1 MKILLIH
8 SDGCEVI
15 KNKEATSNPQEF
27 SEDLIKME
35 GLILVAYVSVEDQD
49 TYDTD
54 VIAKQGAQ
62 VIEDAIL
69 QITNFPEVIRQKNDE
84 IREHNQEVES
94 GKKKGKIRNLKELIA
109 DRDMYRVDKVM
120 VYPWAHLSKFLSQ
133 EKNAM
138 EVCPKI
144 AKNLEEKGIEAKFSP
159 FGWYK
164 AFKINCLGHEV
175 AEMYRDVKLFIQP
188 EEHLA
193 DAMYKV
199 IMPDGKEIDIKIDA
213 EKGYDPIPELKDYED
228 FAIFLKSELGSRR
241 VDHGEEPAHIKFM
254 KEHELVD
261 FEPNTDAGN
270 LRWYTKGVIMKNLIK
285 RYIEDVIIDF
295 GAILVDTPI
304 MYSVKSKKLT
314 AQTAR
319 FPARTYWVESGKDRF
334 LLRFAGDFLQFDM
347 FSTMNLKP
355 QYFPL
360 RLYEWEQYDFRR
372 EQEGE
377 LTGLRRL
384 RGFVMP
390 DFHTLCKD
398 LESSIIEFKKQYD
411 LDVQIAK
418 DLGVKDNIIFRSTQD
433 FYKDNHLWIKELIE
447 KENKPALLELWK
459 ERYYYYVLK
468 FERGVLSAQN
478 KSGTLATIQ
487 LDVESTLDYLEDKD
501 GKQRQKYNIKFE
513 DNDGKIKH
521 PIILHNSPSGGLER
535 ILWGLIETA
544 SRNNERIVPGFK
556 TWLSP
561 IQVRVVTVSTNQNE
575 MAEDIL
581 EKLSKEGYRVDFDDR
596 DEKIG
601 KKIRQSEIDW
611 IPYTIIL
618 GKNEQ
623 ENDTISIRKRLI
635 GQEIKRNEKNYK
647 ITSEQMNN
655 VKIEKLLTMLE
666 VDTKGYPNHKLPI
679 PFRRFSTKVYFRK

>member
-8 SDGCEVI
+8 SENVEV
-15 KNKEATSNPQEF
+15 KKRKEATSNPQDF
-27 SEDLIKME
+27 AEDVIKMD
-35 GLILVAYVSVEDQD
+35 GLILIAFVSVEDQD

-54 VIAKQGAQ
+54 LIAKQGAK
-62 VIEDAIL
+62 VIEEAIL
-69 QITNFPEVIRQKNDE
+69 LITGFPEKIRQKNEE
-84 IREHNQEVES
+84 IRNYNKNIEQ
-94 GKKKGKIRNLKELIA
+94 GKLKGKQKKLIELIA
-109 DRDMYRVDKVM
+109 KRDKYRVDKVL

-133 EKNAM
+133 EPSAA

-144 AKNLEEKGIEAKFSP
+144 AELLNEKGIEAKFSP

-164 AFKINCLGHEV
+164 SFNINCLGHEV
-175 AEMYRDVKLFIQP
+175 AEMYRDVKLYIQP
-188 EEHLA
+188 EEHIENA
-193 DAMYKV
+193 QYF
-199 IMPDGKEIDIKIDA
+199 IITPEGKEIKVQTSKSKEIENISNIVDN
-213 EKGYDPIPELKDYED
+213 D
-228 FAIFLKSELGSRR
+228 FYLFVKSELGSRR
-241 VDHGEEPAHIKFM
+241 VDEGKEPPHIKYM
-254 KEHELVD
+254 KEFELVD

-285 RYIEDVIIDF
+285 NYLENTLIDF

-304 MYSVKSKKLT
+304 MYTVKSKKLT

-319 FPARTYWVESGKDRF
+319 FPARTYWVESGKDRY

-347 FSTMNLKP
+347 FSNMNLRP
-355 QYFPL
+355 HYFPL

-398 LESSIIEFKKQYD
+398 LESSIEEFRAQYNLDKKV
-411 LDVQIAK
+411 LN
-418 DLGVKDNIIFRSTQD
+418 DLGIKSHLIFRTTQE
-433 FYKDNHLWIKELIE
+433 FYNENKEWIIQLIKDE
-447 KENKPALLELWK
+447 KKPALLEIWE
-459 ERYYYYVLK
+459 ERYYYFVLK

-487 LDVESTLDYLEDKD
+487 IDVESTLEYMIEKD
-501 GKQRQKYNIKFE
+501 GKKRQKYNISFI
-513 DNDGKIKH
+513 DDDGTKKY

-544 SRNNERIVPGFK
+544 IRENDKNVPGFK

-561 IQVRVVTVSTNQNE
+561 IQVRIITISNEQNVI
-575 MAEDIL
+575 AEELL
-581 EKLSKEGYRVDFDDR
+581 EKINNRGYRADFDDR

-601 KKIRQSEIDW
+601 KKIRQAEIEW
-611 IPYTIIL
+611 IPYTIII
-618 GKNEQ
+618 GKKEQ
-623 ENDTISIRKRLI
+623 ENNTISIRKRLI
-635 GQEIKRNEKNYK
+635 GQEIKINNKGQK
-647 ITSEQMNN
+647 ITSEQFNG
-655 VKIEKLLTMLE
+655 VKTEKLFEMLE
-666 VDTKGYPNHKLPI
+666 IETKGFPKYKLPK
-679 PFRRFSTKVYFRK
+679 PFRRFSTKIYFRK